1 MVSHRVLLLNI
12 DPSERRRLTPIIE
25 ALGCEVTSAGAD
37 DDPAALLGNF
47 EDGVVIA
54 VPGFGEL
61 EDSAMFAAARPETE
75 WILLEA
81 DPRLPWG
88 ALPENVTVSAVLP
101 ASAPAALLASV
112 LRSVQEKIELRH
124 RLRRR
129 QTVSPPV
136 GPEFPDDRVARERI
150 SAVHQV
156 VERLSQL
163 IGDIAR
169 DVEGGVK
176 YFNAMP
182 YFIAIHDSNA
192 KVVAA
197 NEAYRQMLGGRVGDD
212 SCSVYS
218 GSSAGVKGCPVRRT
232 LETGEP
238 QRSRELVN
246 YRSGARVPV
255 IVHTAA
261 VLDARGRNELV
272 LEVSAGTREL
282 NRLRQDIQSSQQRY
296 EQLFDAVPSYVA
308 VLERGYYFTAV
319 NRAFKEEFGDLT
331 GSHFFDFFELREMSC
346 AKSPV
351 QRTFEDGQPHQSE
364 LVLSALNGR
373 QYHTLAWTSPIATA
387 AGKVVQVLMILL
399 DVTRIHRLQ
408 NNLSELGLMISSIS
422 HSIKSVLTGLDAG
435 VYLMESGW
443 EKGDPEQIQEGLEAI
458 KFMADRIRSIVFD
471 VLYYA
476 KERELKPER
485 IDVVSFAHNVVE
497 SINKRFQESGVELV
511 FDFDPQLGA
520 FEIDRGVLCPALV
533 NILENALEAC
543 LENESQRPPQVLFRA
558 AQHEGQVIF
567 EIRDNGAGMNEEQLG
582 EVFKM
587 FYSTK
592 GSRGTGLGLY
602 IAKKIVSHHGG
613 TISVTAS
620 PGEGACFR
628 VALPERFTATP
639 GRGEA
644 CEQ

>member
-1 MVSHRVLLLNI
+1 MSHRVLLLNI
-12 DPSERRRLTPIIE
+12 DPPERRRLTPIIE
-25 ALGCEVTSAGAD
+25 TLGCEVTAVGSD
-37 DDPAALLGNF
+37 EDPAALLGDF
-47 EDGVVIA
+47 GDGMII
-54 VPGFGEL
+54 
-61 EDSAMFAAARPETE
+61 AAAGPPEFEAAGIFEACGPETE
-75 WILLEA
+75 WILLGSEGG
-81 DPRLPWG
+81 LPSTA
-88 ALPENVTVSAVLP
+88 ALENMAVSAVLP
-101 ASAPAALLASV
+101 PSPPAALLASV
-112 LRSVQEKIELRH
+112 LRSVREKIELRR
-124 RLRRR
+124 RLKRGP
-129 QTVSPPV
+129 TVPAPAAPAFS
-136 GPEFPDDRVARERI
+136 DAHLARERI

-182 YFIAIHDSNA
+182 YFIAIHDSRA

-197 NEAYRQMLGGRVGDD
+197 NQAYQKMLGGRVGDD
-212 SCSVYS
+212 SCAVYS
-218 GSSAGVKGCPVRRT
+218 GSSAAVKDCPVRRT
-232 LETGEP
+232 LETGKP

-261 VLDARGRNELV
+261 VLDARERTELV

-296 EQLFDAVPSYVA
+296 EQLFDAVPSYLA

-319 NRAFKEEFGDLT
+319 NRAFKEEFGDVT
-331 GSHFFDFFELREMSC
+331 GSHFFDFFELREMRC

-364 LVLSALNGR
+364 LVLAALNGR

-485 IDVVSFAHNVVE
+485 IDVVGFAHNVVE
-497 SINKRFQESGVELV
+497 SINKRFLESGVELV
-511 FDFDPQLGA
+511 CDFDPQLGA

-543 LENESQRPPQVLFRA
+543 LENQSQKPPQVLFRA
-558 AQHEGQVIF
+558 VQREGQVIF
-567 EIRDNGAGMNEEQLG
+567 EIRDNGAGMSEEQLG
-582 EVFKM
+582 DVFKM

-592 GSRGTGLGLY
+592 GSQGTGLGLY

-613 TISVTAS
+613 SISVTAS

-628 VALPERFTATP
+628 IALPERSTAIP
-639 GRGEA
+639 GGGEA
-644 CEQ
+644 CEP